1 MKKINFHLTAFV
13 FALLIAGFA
22 PVVNA
27 QVVEDDWMY
36 NEWDLDELPSSLK
49 SAETPEIAVAPNPSV
64 GEYLTVFYN
73 RVTEASE
80 IMVYSTLGSLIY
92 VAKVGDERDTFGS
105 HQFSTANLATGLYIV
120 KLKSGLYESIQKVLV
135 QR

>member
-1 MKKINFHLTAFV
+1 MKKLNLYLPAVVIAF
-13 FALLIAGFA
+13 LMIGFA
-22 PVVNA
+22 PLANA

-36 NEWDLDELPSSLK
+36 NVWDLDELPASLQDADK
-49 SAETPEIAVAPNPSV
+49 PEIAVAPNPTI

-80 IMVYSTLGSLIY
+80 IMVYNTVGNLIFASQVGTDRDAYGS
-92 VAKVGDERDTFGS
+92 R
-105 HQFSTANLATGLYIV
+105 QFNTANLAAGLYIV
-120 KLKSGLYESIQKVLV
+120 KLKSGLYESIEKVLI